1 MLELWILAGVVVW
14 LVVMT
19 FVIALCVAS
28 ARADRRY
35 SVARREPRIVRPRPA
50 RTRPARRLTRA
61 WPV

>member
-28 ARADRRY
+28 ARADRV
-35 SVARREPRIVRPRPA
+35 STETPREPRIVRPRPA
-50 RTRPARRLTRA
+50 RAGAARGLTR
-61 WPV
+61 V